1 MTNTHI
7 PYLYQLQNA
16 TFTSLSATN
25 FSVGVVD
32 MDDSQLS
39 SSEVG
44 QLQEQG
50 KTVFTY
56 LSIGEAE
63 DYRDYWID
71 GNWSQTPPDFALG
84 ENPQW
89 AGNFYV
95 KFWDADWQ
103 SIIMGRVEEAIE
115 LGYEGI
121 YLDIVDGFMVEEVIA
136 AYDGK
141 DIRADM
147 EQFVMAISEHAKS
160 LNPDFKVIPQN
171 AVELLAEAGDSSVA
185 NQDYIDAIDGVGVE
199 DLFYADNSVATWSKW
214 DVEYLQHV
222 MNAGKFVLSTSY
234 PTQLAKQISF
244 VEQAV
249 ELGFLVFVGNRLLDG
264 KVVDIN
270 YEIMDM
276 LKEGAL
282 EVVIG
287 TSVPDVVVKVPEVP
301 EVVVVV
307 EEKDVEEDEK
317 KEPPVIRDKEEEG
330 PQEQEEVVDDVE
342 NDVTPMVVVGTKKDD
357 VLNGGGGDDF
367 IKGNAGKDRLDGVN
381 GDDHIRGGKDDDVIN
396 GGKGDDSLKGD
407 KDNDVLEGGEGNDL
421 LRGGKGDDTLIGGG
435 GDDLLRG
442 DKGSDSFVFGDES
455 GQDTVKGFDADEG
468 DMILLM
474 MSGVNEENV
483 MDLVSYSK
491 KGALITF
498 NESDSL
504 FLHRVKEGELST
516 DDFSFISL
524 V

>member
-44 QLQEQG
+44 QLQAQG

-95 KFWDADWQ
+95 KFWDTDWQ
-103 SIIMGRVEEAIE
+103 SIIMGRVADAVA

-121 YLDIVDGFMVEEVIA
+121 YLDIVDGFMVDEIVA
-136 AYDGK
+136 AYGGK

-147 EQFVMAISEHAKS
+147 EQFVMAISEYAKS

-171 AVELLAEAGDSSVA
+171 AVELLAEADDSSVA

-222 MNAGKFVLSTSY
+222 VNAGKFVLSTSY
-234 PTQLAKQISF
+234 PTQLEKQISF

-249 ELGFLVFVGNRLLDG
+249 ELGFLVFVANRMLDG
-264 KVVDIN
+264 KVADIN
-270 YEIMDM
+270 YEIMEM

-287 TSVPDVVVKVPEVP
+287 TSVPDVVKVPEGP
-301 EVVVVV
+301 EVIVVV
-307 EEKDVEEDEK
+307 EEKNVEEVEK
-317 KEPPVIRDKEEEG
+317 TEPPVIKNKEEEG
-330 PQEQEEVVDDVE
+330 QQEQEEEVIEEVE
-342 NDVTPMVVVGTKKDD
+342 IDVTPMVVVGTKKDD
-357 VLNGGGGDDF
+357 VLSGGDGDDF
-367 IKGNAGKDRLDGVN
+367 IKGNAGQDSLEGGK
-381 GDDHIRGGKDDDVIN
+381 GDDHMRGGKNDDVLN
-396 GGKGDDSLKGD
+396 GGQGDDSLKGD
-407 KDNDVLEGGEGNDL
+407 KDNDVLDGGEGNDL

-435 GDDLLRG
+435 GDDLIRG
-442 DKGSDSFVFGDES
+442 DKGADTFVFGDVS

-498 NESDSL
+498 SESDSV

-516 DDFSFISL
+516 DDFSFI
-524 V
+524 